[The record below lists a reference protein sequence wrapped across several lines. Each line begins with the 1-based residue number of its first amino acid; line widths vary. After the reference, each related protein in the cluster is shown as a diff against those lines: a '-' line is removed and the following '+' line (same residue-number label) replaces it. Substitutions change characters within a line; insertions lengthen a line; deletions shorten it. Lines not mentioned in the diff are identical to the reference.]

1 MKKFMPAMSY
11 LPNYFSDGIVAKGNS
26 LGMVIKGKNTD
37 DRRSEVSHNDEI
49 WAQRLSKARQPCR

>member
-26 LGMVIKGKNTD
+26 LGMVIKDKNTD

-49 WAQRLSKARQPCR
+49 